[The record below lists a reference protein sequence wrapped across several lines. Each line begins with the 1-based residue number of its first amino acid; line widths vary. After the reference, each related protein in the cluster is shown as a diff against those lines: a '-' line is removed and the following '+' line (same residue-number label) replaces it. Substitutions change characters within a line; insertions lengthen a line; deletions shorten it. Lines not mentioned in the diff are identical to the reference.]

1 MELRH
6 LLYFKTVAEELHFR
20 KAAAKLFIS
29 QPPLSRQI
37 KELEDELGIVLLERN
52 NKRVALTEAGVYFKA
67 EVDKLFTALAKG
79 ANTARK
85 IHQQVNGELR
95 IGYISSTFH
104 DHLIEVLKEMS
115 AVFPY
120 VKTKLYEIPSVK
132 QIAALEAGKLDL
144 GIIRGPVYSEKLEVR
159 HLFTD
164 PFVLVGSEPLMEKD
178 LLALKQYL
186 QNKPF
191 VFFNQDYAPHFYGK
205 LLEICSRIGFVPE
218 VAHEA
223 NNVHSIL
230 QLVEKGMGVSILP
243 GSSIGPHKHLKLYF
257 TPLNMDFI
265 ATEVVIVSNGTVENT
280 AVKWFVDKYAE
291 KFG

>member
-20 KAAAKLFIS
+20 KAASKLFVS

-37 KELEDELGIVLLERN
+37 KELEEELGVVLFDRN
-52 NKRVALTEAGVYFKA
+52 NKKVKLTDAGIYFKKQ
-67 EVDKLFTALAKG
+67 VDELFESLSESK
-79 ANTARK
+79 NIVRQ
-85 IHQQVNGELR
+85 IHDSISGELR

-115 AVFPY
+115 TFFPY
-120 VKTKLYEIPSVK
+120 VKTKLYEIPSIK
-132 QIAALEAGKLDL
+132 QLAALEAGKLDL

-164 PFVLVGSEPLMEKD
+164 PFVLVGSDLLSEKD
-178 LLALKQYL
+178 PLALKQYL

-191 VFFNQDYAPHFYGK
+191 VFFNQDYAPHFYDK

-218 VAHEA
+218 VVHEA

-243 GSSIGPHKHLKLYF
+243 VSSIVPHKHLKLCF
-257 TPLNMDFI
+257 TLLDMDFI
-265 ATEVVIVSNGTVENT
+265 TTEVVIVTNGAAEHT

-291 KFG
+291 RFS